1 MNIYQSQKS
10 YFETAYRS
18 GEHGWPVEGPS
29 EPIIRFLNQFKK
41 EKSSGRVLDIGCGEG
56 RHTAFFAE
64 QGYEAI
70 GLDYQSLALER
81 ARRLTGNVKP
91 HLHFVLGDV
100 FHLPFAP
107 EDFDVILDYGCLHHV
122 RKRDTGAYLE
132 SVVPLLKPGGYFL
145 LSCFSMRFK
154 HHPGEKRSRDWL
166 VHKGHYDRFFKKGSF
181 KEIFGK
187 EFEVVHLEEERQSL
201 YAFYHVWMRKRVS
214 NGRKNNGRGDG
225 IPKVKL

>member
-187 EFEVVHLEEERQSL
+187 AFEVVHLEEERQSL

-214 NGRKNNGRGDG
+214 NGRENNGRGDG
-225 IPKVKL
+225 VPKVNL